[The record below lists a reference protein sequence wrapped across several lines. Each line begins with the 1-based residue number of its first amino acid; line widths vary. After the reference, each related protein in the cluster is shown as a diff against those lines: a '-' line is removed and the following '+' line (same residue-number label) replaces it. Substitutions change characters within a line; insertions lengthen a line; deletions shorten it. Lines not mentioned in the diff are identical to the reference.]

1 MVGTAAVRL
10 DALLSQKPVH
20 VSQWAD
26 RAFEEAAGNRAVV
39 LFGAGGLG
47 RRALQAMRMGGT
59 SPVAFADNSTTRQN
73 TAIDGVPVLSPHEAI
88 ERYPAAL
95 FVISI
100 WGAGSPHRQAH
111 SRRQLQ
117 RLGAQQIISF
127 PPLFWHFRSALPHYL
142 IDRPEKV
149 LACQEEV
156 RAAFALLGDDAS
168 RAEFVEQIAL
178 RLSGDFDALSPP
190 VRHPQYFPDDLVAWR
205 PHERVL
211 DGGAFDGD
219 SLRAWLAWRGADFD
233 RWIAIEPDPLN
244 SDRFRAYCT
253 SLSSDVQ
260 ARIELQQCVLG
271 QVEGTAR
278 IDAAGGAGAARV
290 EDGSLSPGVEVPQRT
305 IDTLAADAGISF
317 IKLDIEGAE
326 LDALAGATAIIQSDR
341 PVLAISAYH
350 RQDHLWRVPLAI
362 ASQREDDHFV
372 LRPHNE
378 EGWDLVCYAVPRER
392 LL

>member
-1 MVGTAAVRL
+1 MVGAAAVRL
-10 DALLSQKPVH
+10 DALLSQNPAH

-26 RAFEEAAGNRAVV
+26 RVFEEAAGDRAVV

-47 RRALQAMRMGGT
+47 RLALQAMRKGGT
-59 SPVAFADNSTTRQN
+59 SPVALADNSTSRQN
-73 TAIDGVPVLSPHEAI
+73 TEIEGVPVLSPQEAVM
-88 ERYPAAL
+88 RFPAAL
-95 FVISI
+95 FVITI

-117 RLGAQQIISF
+117 MLGAQQIMSF
-127 PPLFWHFRSALPHYL
+127 PPLFWRFRSALPHYL

-149 LACQEEV
+149 LACHEEV

-178 RLSGDFDALSPP
+178 RLSGEFDALSPP

-205 PHERVL
+205 PNERVL

-244 SDRFRAYCT
+244 SDRFRDYRT
-253 SLSSDVQ
+253 SLPVDVQ

-271 QVEGTAR
+271 RVEGTAR
-278 IDAAGGAGAARV
+278 IDAAGGAGASRV
-290 EDGSLSPGVEVPQRT
+290 EDGLPGVEVPQHT
-305 IDTLAADAGISF
+305 IDSLAADAGISF

-326 LDALAGATAIIQSDR
+326 LDALAGATTIIQSDR
-341 PVLAISAYH
+341 PVLAIAAYH

-362 ASQREDDHFV
+362 AGQRADDHFV